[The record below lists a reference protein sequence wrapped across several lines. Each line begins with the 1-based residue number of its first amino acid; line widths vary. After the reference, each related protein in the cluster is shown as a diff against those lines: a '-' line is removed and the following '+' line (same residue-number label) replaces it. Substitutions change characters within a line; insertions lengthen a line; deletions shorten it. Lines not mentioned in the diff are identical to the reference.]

1 MGAFGDPPE
10 KVAEG
15 LKCGGGNVSLYAGLR
30 STQGFL
36 TVEHNKSLPE
46 GKASAEKRRMR
57 DGETPHVASND
68 IKQMEGGGVVGYVKS
83 NEVYCCDS
91 GNHALMWICVYSRSI
106 RLAARIPQCS
116 VKGF

>member
-1 MGAFGDPPE
+1 MGALGDPPE

-46 GKASAEKRRMR
+46 GKASAEKRRVR
-57 DGETPHVASND
+57 DGKAPHVASND
-68 IKQMEGGGVVGYVKS
+68 IKQMEGGGVVGYV
-83 NEVYCCDS
+83 NA
-91 GNHALMWICVYSRSI
+91 NRLYS
-106 RLAARIPQCS
+106 
-116 VKGF
+116 